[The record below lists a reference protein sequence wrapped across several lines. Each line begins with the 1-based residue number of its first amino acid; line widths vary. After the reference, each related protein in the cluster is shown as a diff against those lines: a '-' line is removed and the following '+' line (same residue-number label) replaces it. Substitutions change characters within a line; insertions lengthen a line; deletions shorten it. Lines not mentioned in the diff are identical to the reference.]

1 MKLVNNELKEIMKFL
16 DDKVEGK
23 DFILA
28 FNNKTFMNIID
39 RKKKEYNEFQEV
51 IKSRWQDFNLNNK
64 KKVVKGTYITFFYDN
79 LNDFLRKSL
88 TIFYGLDEN
97 SLKFLNVEKI
107 SDSNLITECEYY
119 LSPEEENEFN
129 ELAMRVG
136 EHQYPFE
143 YYVGYF
149 FFAISSIGVI
159 LRTIIQENFFV
170 LLDGVVL
177 KTTKKGHILHLMV
190 IVRDD
195 KEEMYKNYL
204 KMSLIYFLKQ
214 YPDIPSN
221 FKESLMQGRE
231 ALYQIAL
238 SDYSKQVPE
247 RLTELMYYI
256 YKKSK
261 LIQNFTPLL
270 DFLNF
275 VCSRLEDSKFSKID
289 IIRKEFLANLDY
301 TEEKKKFI
309 NKIFRVSGL

>member
-79 LNDFLRKSL
+79 LNDFLRKCL
-88 TIFYGLDEN
+88 TTFYGFDEN

-119 LSPEEENEFN
+119 LSPEEGKILN
-129 ELAMRVG
+129 ELVMKIG

-143 YYVGYF
+143 YYVGYL
-149 FFAISSIGVI
+149 FFAISCLGLI

-170 LLDGVVL
+170 LLDGAVL
-177 KTTKKGHILHLMV
+177 KATKKGHILHLMV
-190 IVRDD
+190 VVRDD

-214 YPDIPSN
+214 YPDIPSS

-238 SDYSKQVPE
+238 NDYSNQVSE

-261 LIQNFTPLL
+261 LIQNFMCCRQ
-270 DFLNF
+270 F
-275 VCSRLEDSKFSKID
+275 
-289 IIRKEFLANLDY
+289 
-301 TEEKKKFI
+301 
-309 NKIFRVSGL
+309 